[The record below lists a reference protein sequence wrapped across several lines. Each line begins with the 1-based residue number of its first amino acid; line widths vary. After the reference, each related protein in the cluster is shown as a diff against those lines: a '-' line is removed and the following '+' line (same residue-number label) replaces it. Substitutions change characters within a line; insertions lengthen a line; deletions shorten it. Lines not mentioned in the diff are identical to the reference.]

1 MIDDKQQK
9 FIDNYLLTFNME
21 GSARAAG
28 YPRENSLQIAIDLLS
43 NDMIIQALQERS
55 EQLNKVMQGTK
66 LTKERFITTM
76 YYQYTQAVNRGDIRG
91 ATDILEKI
99 ARWNG
104 LEPDAIDVNPINLI
118 INNVDENKL

>member
-43 NDMIIQALQERS
+43 NDIIITALKERS
-55 EQLNKVMQGTK
+55 EQLAKAMEGSK

-99 ARWNG
+99 AKWNG
-104 LEPDAIDVNPINLI
+104 LEPDAIDTNPVNLI
-118 INNVDENKL
+118 INNIDETKI

>member
-28 YPRENSLQIAIDLLS
+28 YPRESSLQIAIDLLS
-43 NDMIIQALQERS
+43 NDVIIEALKERS
-55 EQLNKVMQGTK
+55 EQLAKAMEGSK

-99 ARWNG
+99 AKWNG
-104 LEPDAIDVNPINLI
+104 LEPDEVSVNPVNLI
-118 INNVDENKL
+118 INNIDETKI

>member
-1 MIDDKQQK
+1 
-9 FIDNYLLTFNME
+9 ME

-28 YPRENSLQIAIDLLS
+28 YPRESSLQIAIDLLS
-43 NDMIIQALQERS
+43 NDVIIEALKERS
-55 EQLNKVMQGTK
+55 EQLAKAMEGSK

-99 ARWNG
+99 AKWNG
-104 LEPDAIDVNPINLI
+104 LEPDEVSVNPVNLI
-118 INNVDENKL
+118 INNIDETKI